1 MNKFKTMRGM
11 QLVAGGALL
20 MLATLAHA
28 QFVWVDAKG
37 IKQYSDQPPPA
48 SVPLNKILK
57 SPGRMAT
64 LNPVEE
70 PAAKPADTAAPAA
83 KTTAERELDYRK
95 RQKAK
100 TDAEAKAAD
109 ADAHQ
114 AQTTAACSA
123 ARSRSAELATGRR
136 LRGADNAILDDNTRA
151 AEQAMTNQALS
162 QCN

>member
-20 MLATLAHA
+20 MLANLACA
-28 QFVWVDAKG
+28 QFVWIDAKG
-37 IKQYSDQPPPA
+37 IKQYSDQPPPP

-70 PAAKPADTAAPAA
+70 AAARPDASAAPAA

-114 AQTTAACSA
+114 AQTTAACNA